1 MKVQLT
7 ISFKRLAKKLHRNQI
22 VLLEDAIEKV
32 QNNPTIGELKVGDL
46 AGIRVHKF
54 NLLHQLILLAYF
66 YDEKEQ
72 ITLLWFGSHENFYRD
87 LKNQIKTH

>member
-1 MKVQLT
+1 MKVQFT

-22 VLLEDAIEKV
+22 TLLEDAIEDIS
-32 QNNPTIGELKVGDL
+32 NDPTLGELKVGDL

-72 ITLLWFGSHENFYRD
+72 ITLLWFGFHENFYRY
-87 LKNQIKTH
+87 LKNQIKAH